1 MRISDW
7 SSDVCSSDLSIA
19 KQLTSGPV
27 TWFGSVENLET
38 FLGWPPLTSPYIVL
52 LDGLPLPQLITTL
65 DQNADFLK
73 ENQII
78 LQITAPPVR
87 MVVEIMQRGVRD
99 VIQKPYTLARL
110 RSALEELCGGRGRWH
125 PLSGRIC
132 DISACLESPARHQGK
147 IKNGRR

>member
-1 MRISDW
+1 MIRRPPRSTRTDTLFPYTTLFR
-7 SSDVCSSDLSIA
+7 S
-19 KQLTSGPV
+19 
-27 TWFGSVENLET
+27 
-38 FLGWPPLTSPYIVL
+38 FLGRPPLTSPYIVL

-87 MVVEIMQRGVRD
+87 LVVEIMQRGVRD

-110 RSALEELCGGRGRWH
+110 RSALEELCGGRGRWT
-125 PLSGRIC
+125 PCTGRIW
-132 DISACLESPARHQGK
+132 DMTACLDSQASNQGQ
-147 IKNGRR
+147 INDKNGTSRKHLK